1 MDSVGE
7 MTPINV
13 PVQPPLS
20 NAQEHFF
27 EVDTA
32 ADHPDNSRPFDNRME
47 MT

>member
-1 MDSVGE
+1 MDSVEE
-7 MTPINV
+7 MATSNV

-20 NAQEHFF
+20 NAQEHLF

-32 ADHPDNSRPFDNRME
+32 AGHPDNSRPFDNRME